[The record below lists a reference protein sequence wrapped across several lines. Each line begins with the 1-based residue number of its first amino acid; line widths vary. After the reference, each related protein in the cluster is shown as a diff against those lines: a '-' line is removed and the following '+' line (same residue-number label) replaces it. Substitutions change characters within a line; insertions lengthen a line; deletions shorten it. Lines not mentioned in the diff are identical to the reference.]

1 VRRGCWCHTIS
12 TEMERGPLLIEG
24 KTKQVYEVRDRP
36 NEVYVV
42 NKDQI
47 TANNATSCHQ
57 MAGKAKCSNVT
68 NAVIFEYLK
77 DAGVETSFIS
87 QVDDNTY
94 SARNC
99 RMIPIEWVTRRIATG
114 SFLKRN
120 PGVKEGYRFTPPKL
134 ETFFKDD
141 AAGDPQW
148 SRESILS
155 TKFEGFDTE
164 LTEQEYE
171 LMAKTTVLVFEV
183 LERAWASVNC
193 TLVDMKIEF
202 GVDKETG
209 HILLSDVIDNDSWR
223 LWEGGNKHLMKDKQV
238 YRNLHSYTT
247 EDMKKVKQ
255 GYDWVMEKCQEFEKA
270 PKSLVVILMGSASDL
285 PLADKIQKHLF
296 ELRLA
301 VEKRVM
307 SAHKVTEDT
316 LKTVEQY
323 NSYQYPVAIIAIA
336 GRSNGLGPVVSAN
349 TPLPVINCPPFDKKE
364 HTHDIWSSL
373 SVPSGLGC
381 STVLYPEAAALNA
394 ASALALSN
402 HRLRARLMVARLK
415 RQLQLAEADAKVRN
429 SSEQ

>member
-1 VRRGCWCHTIS
+1 
-12 TEMERGPLLIEG
+12 MERGPLVIEG
-24 KTKQVYEVRDRP
+24 KTKQVYEARDRP
-36 NEVYVV
+36 HEVIVV

-47 TANNATSCHQ
+47 TANNAQSVHQ
-57 MAGKAKCSNVT
+57 IAGKAKCSNVT
-68 NAVIFEYLK
+68 NAAIFEYLK
-77 DAGVETSFIS
+77 DAGLETSFIS
-87 QVDDNTY
+87 QVDATTY
-94 SARNC
+94 SARAC
-99 RMIPIEWVTRRIATG
+99 QMVPIEWVTRRLATG

-120 PGVKEGYRFTPPKL
+120 PGVPEGYRFSPPKL

-155 TKFEGFDTE
+155 TVFDGFQAA
-164 LTEQEYE
+164 LTEQQYE
-171 LMAKTTVLVFEV
+171 QMAKTTVLVFEV
-183 LERAWASVNC
+183 LERAWAAVNC
-193 TLVDMKIEF
+193 TLVDMKVEF
-202 GVDKETG
+202 GVDRETG
-209 HILLSDVIDNDSWR
+209 KILLSDVIDNDSWR

-238 YRNLHSYTT
+238 YRNLHTYTN
-247 EDMKKVKQ
+247 EDMKKVKA
-255 GYDWVMEKCQEFEKA
+255 GYDWVMEKSQDFESA

-285 PLADKIQKHLF
+285 PLAEKIQKHLF
-296 ELRLA
+296 ELRLS

-316 LKTVEQY
+316 LKVVEEY

-349 TPLPVINCPPFDKKE
+349 TPLPVINCPPFNKQE

-381 STVLYPEAAALNA
+381 STVLYPEAAALHA
-394 ASALALSN
+394 ASALALTN

-415 RQLQLAEADAKVRN
+415 RQLQLAEADATVR
-429 SSEQ
+429 SAVL